1 MTIFIFY
8 KAPKRS
14 RVLLFHQIQLLINF
28 EKGIRRQLHFLS
40 LQVHLFIKTR
50 NVFCLKLIKVKLFNF
65 SVWHFYFLRKN
76 IWQTCLFLPNSI
88 KICRK
93 QKDFSARF
101 SDKSETVFLGTF
113 SLLALKMSAV
123 PPNCSLYEILQSP
136 CGSSREEVE
145 HVLLSECNADI
156 SAHLAS
162 CHLSKCSEV
171 TEAKL
176 IMARAGIQHLSR
188 IQLEGMTI
196 CPRHR
201 HLLGRFWRGP
211 RSCQYPGHTGKVTSV
226 TGSHVI
232 TFQIAD
238 EIRLIFKEIAAVGS
252 RKYQ

>member
-1 MTIFIFY
+1 MFLV
-8 KAPKRS
+8 KAYQSK
-14 RVLLFHQIQLLINF
+14 
-28 EKGIRRQLHFLS
+28 
-40 LQVHLFIKTR
+40 
-50 NVFCLKLIKVKLFNF
+50 NF
-65 SVWHFYFLRKN
+65 STFLCGISIFLRKN

-88 KICRK
+88 KICRE
-93 QKDFSARF
+93 QKDLSTRF

-176 IMARAGIQHLSR
+176 IMARTGIQHLSR

-201 HLLGRFWRGP
+201 HSLGRFWRGP
-211 RSCQYPGHTGKVTSV
+211 RSC
-226 TGSHVI
+226 
-232 TFQIAD
+232 
-238 EIRLIFKEIAAVGS
+238 
-252 RKYQ
+252 

>member
-1 MTIFIFY
+1 M
-8 KAPKRS
+8 
-14 RVLLFHQIQLLINF
+14 
-28 EKGIRRQLHFLS
+28 
-40 LQVHLFIKTR
+40 
-50 NVFCLKLIKVKLFNF
+50 
-65 SVWHFYFLRKN
+65 WHFYFLRKN

-88 KICRK
+88 KICRE
-93 QKDFSARF
+93 QNDLSARF

-113 SLLALKMSAV
+113 SLLALKMSAI
-123 PPNCSLYEILQSP
+123 PPNCSLYEILQTP
-136 CGSSREEVE
+136 CGSSRE
-145 HVLLSECNADI
+145 CNENI
-156 SAHLAS
+156 PAHLAS

-176 IMARAGIQHLSR
+176 IMARAGTQHLSR

-226 TGSHVI
+226 AGSHVI

-238 EIRLIFKEIAAVGS
+238 EIRLIFKEIAAVRS

>member
-1 MTIFIFY
+1 
-8 KAPKRS
+8 
-14 RVLLFHQIQLLINF
+14 
-28 EKGIRRQLHFLS
+28 
-40 LQVHLFIKTR
+40 
-50 NVFCLKLIKVKLFNF
+50 
-65 SVWHFYFLRKN
+65 
-76 IWQTCLFLPNSI
+76 
-88 KICRK
+88 
-93 QKDFSARF
+93 
-101 SDKSETVFLGTF
+101 
-113 SLLALKMSAV
+113 MSAV

-136 CGSSREEVE
+136 CGSSREEVG

-162 CHLSKCSEV
+162 CPLSKCSEV
-171 TEAKL
+171 TEVKL
-176 IMARAGIQHLSR
+176 IMARAGIQHFSR

-238 EIRLIFKEIAAVGS
+238 EIILKFKEITAVGS
-252 RKYQ
+252 PICTTCRKKHSETCPIMSFHTVSKIVLSYATEMKTTPFRQISTPNRKPFSSPCWTPATPEAT

>member
-1 MTIFIFY
+1 MF
-8 KAPKRS
+8 P
-14 RVLLFHQIQLLINF
+14 
-28 EKGIRRQLHFLS
+28 
-40 LQVHLFIKTR
+40 
-50 NVFCLKLIKVKLFNF
+50 
-65 SVWHFYFLRKN
+65 
-76 IWQTCLFLPNSI
+76 
-88 KICRK
+88 
-93 QKDFSARF
+93 
-101 SDKSETVFLGTF
+101 GTF

-201 HLLGRFWRGP
+201 HLLGRFWRSP

-232 TFQIAD
+232 TFQLAD
-238 EIRLIFKEIAAVGS
+238 EIRLIFIEIAAVGS

>member
-1 MTIFIFY
+1 M
-8 KAPKRS
+8 
-14 RVLLFHQIQLLINF
+14 
-28 EKGIRRQLHFLS
+28 
-40 LQVHLFIKTR
+40 
-50 NVFCLKLIKVKLFNF
+50 
-65 SVWHFYFLRKN
+65 WHFYFLRKN

-88 KICRK
+88 KICRE

-101 SDKSETVFLGTF
+101 SDKSETVFPRTF

-162 CHLSKCSEV
+162 CYLSKYSEV

-176 IMARAGIQHLSR
+176 IMARAEIQHLSR
-188 IQLEGMTI
+188 IQLERMTI

-201 HLLGRFWRGP
+201 HLLGRFWG
-211 RSCQYPGHTGKVTSV
+211 GHVGKVTSV
-226 TGSHVI
+226 AGSHVI

-252 RKYQ
+252 RKFQ

>member
-1 MTIFIFY
+1 MFWVDFLFQIVKVTIDGQDQ
-8 KAPKRS
+8 K
-14 RVLLFHQIQLLINF
+14 
-28 EKGIRRQLHFLS
+28 
-40 LQVHLFIKTR
+40 
-50 NVFCLKLIKVKLFNF
+50 NVK
-65 SVWHFYFLRKN
+65 
-76 IWQTCLFLPNSI
+76 
-88 KICRK
+88 
-93 QKDFSARF
+93 F

-123 PPNCSLYEILQSP
+123 PPKCSLYEILQSP

-201 HLLGRFWRGP
+201 HLLGRFCRGP
-211 RSCQYPGHTGKVTSV
+211 RSCQYPGHARKVMCDEQPR
-226 TGSHVI
+226 HNL
-232 TFQIAD
+232 QIAD
-238 EIRLIFKEIAAVGS
+238 EIRLIFKDQKI
-252 RKYQ
+252 KQQFFDK

>member
-1 MTIFIFY
+1 MAFLFFKNRIF
-8 KAPKRS
+8 
-14 RVLLFHQIQLLINF
+14 
-28 EKGIRRQLHFLS
+28 G
-40 LQVHLFIKTR
+40 
-50 NVFCLKLIKVKLFNF
+50 KLV
-65 SVWHFYFLRKN
+65 
-76 IWQTCLFLPNSI
+76 LFLPYSI
-88 KICRK
+88 KICRELK
-93 QKDFSARF
+93 HFSARF
-101 SDKSETVFLGTF
+101 PDKSETVFLGTF
-113 SLLALKMSAV
+113 SLLALKMSAI

-145 HVLLSECNADI
+145 HVLLSECNENI
-156 SAHLAS
+156 PAHLAS

-176 IMARAGIQHLSR
+176 ITVRAGIQHLSR